1 MFLERL
7 IQNNYPLYE
16 YAYKAH
22 QSGEILPDTYL
33 LDLDTIVSN
42 GKKMVKEASRYNLE
56 LYFMLKQ
63 IGRNPMVAKEL
74 IKIGFKGCVAVD
86 YKEALLMLDNDI
98 PLCNVGHLEQV
109 PYSVLKR
116 IVGSKPKLITVFSKE
131 KIKEINEVSK
141 QLNVISNI
149 MLRITDEDATIYSG
163 QEAGIPSNEIND
175 YIDLIESLGNVE
187 LKGITVFPAL
197 LFDGEK
203 ISETENINALK
214 RAQKIM
220 SERGYKDINYNI
232 PSASCCASFKLIS
245 ELGGKSAE
253 PGHGLTGTTPL
264 HKESDEAEKVGYVYV
279 SEISHNF
286 RGKALCFGGGNYRR
300 GHLENCM
307 VGKDVKSA
315 VKYKVH
321 APDDDSIDYHF
332 IIDSECNVSD
342 TVVMCFRTQMFTTR
356 SHVGVVKGLSENKPE
371 LFLFDSLGKEIKRN
385 W

>member
-16 YAYKAH
+16 YAFKAH
-22 QSGEILPDTYL
+22 RSGEILPDTYL
-33 LDLDTIVSN
+33 LDLDTIISN
-42 GKKMVKEASRYNLE
+42 GKKMVEEASKYDLE

-109 PYSVLKR
+109 PHYALKR
-116 IVGSKPKLITVFSKE
+116 IIASKPELITVFSKE
-131 KIKEINEVSK
+131 KIEEINEVSR
-141 QLNVISNI
+141 QLNVTSNI

-163 QEAGIPSNEIND
+163 QEAGIPSAEIND
-175 YIDLIESLGNVE
+175 YIDFIEALDNVE

-197 LFDGEK
+197 LFDGNG
-203 ISETENINALK
+203 ISGTENINALK
-214 RAQKIM
+214 RAQKIVR
-220 SERGYKDINYNI
+220 ERGYENINYNI

-264 HKESDEAEKVGYVYV
+264 HKVSDEPEKVGYVYV
-279 SEISHNF
+279 SEVSHNF
-286 RGKALCFGGGNYRR
+286 RGEALCFGGGSYRR

-307 VGKDVKSA
+307 VGSDAQSA
-315 VKYKVH
+315 VLHKIH

-371 LFLFDSLGKEIKRN
+371 LYLFDSLGKEIKRN

>member
-1 MFLERL
+1 MFLEKL

-16 YAYKAH
+16 YAFKAH

-42 GKKMVKEASRYNLE
+42 GRKMIEEASKYGLE

-63 IGRNPMVAKEL
+63 IGRNPMVAREL
-74 IKIGFKGCVAVD
+74 MKIGFKGCVAVD

-109 PYSVLKR
+109 PYAALKR
-116 IVGSKPKLITVFSKE
+116 IIASSPELMTVYSKE
-131 KIKEINEVSK
+131 KIKEINELSK
-141 QLNVISNI
+141 ELNVVSNI
-149 MLRITDEDATIYSG
+149 MLRITDEDANIYSG
-163 QEAGIPSNEIND
+163 QEVGIPSSKINE
-175 YIDLIESLGNVE
+175 YVDLIESLDNAK
-187 LKGITVFPAL
+187 LSGITVFPAL

-214 RAQKIM
+214 RAQKILTD
-220 SERGYKDINYNI
+220 RGYKDINYNI

-264 HKESDEAEKVGYVYV
+264 HKVSDEPEKTAYVYV

-286 RGKALCFGGGNYRR
+286 RGQALCFGGGSYRR

-307 VGKDVKSA
+307 VGKSA
-315 VKYKVH
+315 DTALRYKVH
-321 APDDDSIDYHF
+321 SAADDSIDYHF
-332 IIDSECNVSD
+332 IIDGECDVSD
-342 TVVMCFRTQMFTTR
+342 TVVMCFRTQIFTTR

-371 LFLFDSLGKEIKRN
+371 LYLFDSLGKEIKRN